1 MKTAVIYW
9 SGTGN
14 TETMAEAVASKR
26 AAKALAGNCAVLP
39 YSFGCSSCKRRGL
52 DCKRSSRRRRIGAVQ
67 GAWQEA
73 GGIIFA
79 FRIIFPDNLPK

>member
-14 TETMAEAVASKR
+14 TETMAEADASKR

-39 YSFGCSSCKRRGL
+39 YSFGCSSCKRRGS

-73 GGIIFA
+73 DGIIFA
-79 FRIIFPDNLPK
+79 FRITFPDNLSK